1 MDADNCLYAGEGRLL
16 VMTDEKKPTA
26 AQIKYAYDL
35 IDKLGYD
42 RDDYDFEKMTRQEAI
57 KLIAKLKREWEG

>member
-1 MDADNCLYAGEGRLL
+1 MA
-16 VMTDEKKPTA
+16 DEKKPTA

-42 RDDYDFEKMTRQEAI
+42 RDDYDFEKMTRQEAV